1 MAFEVTKL
9 IHGEEEAIKAQE
21 TARNLFE
28 NKHICTENMPTETVN
43 LGGQVHFV
51 SKPFHNKI

>member
-21 TARNLFE
+21 TAKNLFE
-28 NKHICTENMPTETVN
+28 NKHTGTENLPTKTVT
-43 LGGQVHFV
+43 LGE
-51 SKPFHNKI
+51 